1 MLKTNMKP
9 SRLSLLFVS
18 CLLIGCTSNG
28 DNKPIDPKDN
38 GDYLIKEDTSID
50 FLCMANKD
58 YYKYLNAM
66 LDSFKEEEPHVKV
79 NLYNPLGSGNY
90 NAIERVVVSGFFKE
104 DYPDIVQC
112 YPDNVVK
119 YLAQGYAVNIDDYL
133 NNEVYG
139 ITGKD
144 KEDYIST
151 FMDEGSRY
159 LTKGTYSLPF
169 CKSTELLY
177 YNADA
182 LIGLNLSDYD
192 SSINNGNPIDATY
205 LDSLTWEELFN
216 VLCPAIY
223 QYNEAQSDEN
233 KIYDNSTEE
242 SAIFTYDSD
251 ENFFITLA
259 HQYGY
264 GYTSIDSNGKGSID
278 FNNDEMKGLLKGLR
292 DAKANKYLQTKGTY
306 LDYVSELFVN
316 KKALFTVSSTAS
328 LSYNYNKAHPFEIGV
343 ARIPHPEGKGYSAI
357 NQGPSVC
364 ILDHKDSNRSLASY
378 LLWKHITNA
387 SNSSYWSLAT
397 GYMGIRDS
405 SYHTPEYIEAI
416 NVEEGASE
424 YDISKANNLIKI
436 REVKDY
442 TFNTPTFRGSSNA
455 RTDVGFVFKEVLLSD
470 GATETINNIFA
481 KYEEDAKKYC
491 K

>member
-9 SRLSLLFVS
+9 SRLSLLFVF

-28 DNKPIDPKDN
+28 DNKPVDPKDKE
-38 GDYLIKEDTSID
+38 DYLIKEDTSID
-50 FLCMANKD
+50 FLCMVDKD

-66 LDSFKEEEPHVKV
+66 LDSFKEKEPHVKV
-79 NLYNPLGSGNY
+79 TLYNPLGSGNY

-139 ITGKD
+139 ITGKE

-151 FMDEGSRY
+151 FMNEGSGY

-192 SSINNGNPIDATY
+192 SSINNGNPLDASY

-233 KIYDNSTEE
+233 KIYDNSAEE

-264 GYTSIDSNGKGSID
+264 GYTSVDSNGKGSID

-292 DAKANKYLQTKGTY
+292 DARANKYLQTKGTY
-306 LDYVSELFVN
+306 LNYVSELFVN

-328 LSYNYNKAHPFEIGV
+328 LSYNYNKVHPFEIGV
-343 ARIPHPEGKGYSAI
+343 ARIPHPEGKDYSAI

-397 GYMGIRDS
+397 GYMGIRNS

-416 NVEEGASE
+416 NVKEGASE

-455 RTDVGFVFKEVLLSD
+455 RTDVGYVFKEVLLSD
-470 GATETINNIFA
+470 GTLETINNIFA